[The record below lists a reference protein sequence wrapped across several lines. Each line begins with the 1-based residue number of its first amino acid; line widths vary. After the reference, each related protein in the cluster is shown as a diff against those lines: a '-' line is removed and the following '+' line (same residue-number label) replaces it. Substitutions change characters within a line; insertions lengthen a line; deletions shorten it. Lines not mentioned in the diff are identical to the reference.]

1 MPLRYWLPIYCTVI
15 FTVYVTTIV
24 LANNILYGFVYCT
37 VLIIN
42 HYCIVLTTTL
52 FISLLLVCV
61 PSAFPSMCSPVF
73 PRLFRQSFE
82 SRILQGFARFRWCLR
97 YCFRGCVRWCFRIT
111 KKPPLLT
118 ALWLLIILR
127 IC

>member
-15 FTVYVTTIV
+15 FTVYVTTTV
-24 LANNILYGFVYCT
+24 LADNILYGFVYCT

-61 PSAFPSMCSPVF
+61 PSAFPHMCPPVF
-73 PRLFRQSFE
+73 PRVFLQPFE
-82 SRILQGFARFRWCLR
+82 SRILQGFERFRWCFR

-118 ALWLLIILR
+118 ALWFLIILR